1 MILTLYDRKHNVLR
15 PLVDVKDMHID
26 SVLSTGDKTLSF
38 LMPGSQLKDVYTE
51 AYISTADDDFVIKS
65 ITPSSNG
72 WYQIRCNLNAEEL
85 ESYLESF
92 ESVEKTMKE
101 CLDFA
106 FVGTGWH
113 VGICEVKKKR
123 TIRRTNTTPWKI
135 MQDARKTYRAEI
147 KINSKLKTVDI
158 YERIGEDKGIYFAE
172 QLNLK
177 QLNKQTTSYDF
188 FTQIKPIGADG
199 LTIESINDGNPILSN
214 HTYSDKNKLY
224 VWVDQRYTVIENLKA
239 DAAAKLAEMS
249 TPLNAY
255 ALQVI
260 DLAKISDEYKDILS
274 YGLGDTVS
282 MIHASTGTA
291 EKTRIVSMVE
301 YPNEPHKNKCEV
313 ANSVLKFED
322 IQQEMQ
328 DAADIINNI
337 TRDDG
342 TVDGKTVDSIT
353 TSQISDFDVK
363 VQSVVDLKAIYA
375 DIKDL
380 KANSATIQDL
390 AAAIAR
396 IGTLEATSVTTVTLQ
411 AEVAKLNKA
420 IINKAD
426 ITDLTAVTGKV
437 NVLESD
443 VATLDTI
450 INRVTTSDSIHS
462 LVINASTAVV
472 DRGFFK
478 SLVSTIIT
486 VNDLLAGDISTTR
499 FKVKSDSGNLLISDN
514 TIQIK
519 DATRVRVQLGKDA
532 GNDYSLSLWDA
543 AGNLIWDA
551 RGLKAAGIKDA
562 IIRNDMVSKDANI
575 DGSKINISSVVTEI
589 NNGTTTIN
597 SSHILYDGKSLDVA
611 FNSMETSVTTVTK
624 TVTDNKSIWD
634 AASANASTALSK
646 ATSVESRAN
655 SGEFDGKGVNT
666 TSVTYQ
672 ASANGV
678 TAPTGTW
685 QTAIP
690 SVGAGQYLWT
700 RTIITYTDKTSTTSY
715 SVSKMG
721 VNGSTGG
728 KGDKGDTG
736 NGISTITTYYLAS
749 ASASGVTTSTSG
761 WSTTPQSVTSS
772 NKYHWSYQV
781 IAYTNGSRSTT
792 TPAIIGVYGDTGAKG
807 ANGATGATGKGISSV
822 TPQYYLSTSNTTQT
836 GGSWKTTQ
844 DAWSAGK
851 YYWSRDAITW
861 SDNTT
866 SYTTPM
872 LAVALN
878 SANAN
883 ASNALTQVTTVTETV
898 KTHSTQL
905 GVQDGK
911 ISTLITDTTQTKK
924 DIATV
929 KNNVQTAQE
938 NITILETN
946 YSSLEQTVGGL
957 STTVGSHSS
966 SISTVTKTV
975 NDNKI
980 NWDKAP
986 TALDTASK
994 AKTVADSASSTA
1006 STAKS
1011 TADSAASTASTAKSA
1026 ADQAKTDASTAKTT
1040 ASSAVTTAN
1049 TAKSTADA
1057 AKSTATTASTTAA
1070 NALNTANDAR
1080 SKIDGLQIGGRN
1092 YIILSKLSAYG
1103 SYNTV
1108 PTYSGDIITTKWAS
1122 SYTGNTLT
1130 LSINGFTPKAGVYTL
1145 SGYLKVNGKVPTSKY
1160 FTGPASTYGGTLTAS
1175 TYDTTTGKFVI
1186 TQRYPGNSVWIL
1198 HAPTT
1203 RASGSTD
1210 TVTLEKLMFE
1220 EGNKATSHTIAP
1232 EDIDNRITT
1241 EIKTVKDRQT
1251 SFETTL
1257 NGITGRVSSVEST
1270 TTTVKNTVDA
1280 NKANW
1285 DKAPTALNT
1294 ANTAKTTA
1302 DSAASTAST
1311 AKTTA
1316 DQAKSTATSA
1326 STTASTAK
1334 STADTAKSTA
1344 DAAKSTATTASTNA
1358 TNALNTANTAKSTAD
1373 AAKST
1378 ATLANTNADKA
1389 LTGLKVVP
1397 LASSKLFKNVASYS
1411 NDSGG
1416 VKGAFV
1422 IVTPITPSH
1431 MCRFRITGYNYTGAT
1446 NNIDVT
1452 ITCYN
1457 YDGSII
1463 NHSYTNEGNVLISSI
1478 RLAKVSA
1485 TDKRLVI
1492 ILGGVTDTWQY
1503 PKLCV
1508 ETALVSYSSLAPD
1521 SWKDGWSI
1529 SLVTTLSTAY
1539 VHTVTLAGLNV
1550 QSEITTVKTKESN
1563 LELTV
1568 DQFKTTVSSTYA
1580 TKTQLTTVD
1589 GKFAS
1594 YATVAAM
1601 NSAIT
1606 AKANEINL
1614 AVSKTYATQTSLGT
1628 TNSNVSSLTS
1638 RVTSA
1643 EQKITD
1649 TAIVSTVTK
1658 SSSWSTLNTKATDA
1672 QTKAN
1677 NLIDLTTVKD
1687 TRSANNNPQWYYT
1700 KYAKKTVKE
1709 FKTCTTIGITGEGTY
1724 GTLVTEVPWTDT
1736 SGGFPNQLFYPNN
1749 SQNIYRRVGTSTTAW
1764 SAWTK
1769 VAGTHNIVS
1778 SINQTA
1784 EAIKIQASKISL
1796 EGIITA
1802 NSRFKILADGSM
1814 VATNGTFTGVVN
1826 ATSGTF
1832 NGTVKNTGSDGFYS
1846 RLENGSL
1853 AVGKVNEKYGELT
1866 ASWSASDTSKHY
1878 LSLVASSTSKA
1889 IKIGQQSSSSSHIP
1903 YYVMNFGDD
1912 PDGHTQRHHFYGDAL
1927 FNSKVEAL
1935 GGYEFFNTDKR
1946 YCGWLDGTSNDNL
1959 CLSNDTNDSQIQIPI
1974 NPNKPDMVVYT
1985 TKNLKLTSTVS
1996 TLSLYGGWAITA
2008 NKNISISSDV
2018 RLKHDIQNID
2028 VTWLDDLE
2036 VKSFVY
2042 NDNIRND
2049 TEIGIIANGYA
2060 GRSYAKYFLDMDNK
2074 GYYSVRY
2081 QNITNAL
2088 IQYSQ
2093 ELKQRIVTLEN
2104 ERNSALTR
2112 NYELLN
2118 RMQMM
2123 EMRINTLEQRLQA

>member
-1 MILTLYDRKHNVLR
+1 
-15 PLVDVKDMHID
+15 MHID

-51 AYISTADDDFVIKS
+51 AYISTTNDDFVIKS

-72 WYQIRCNLNAEEL
+72 WYQIRCNLNVEEL

-113 VGICEVKKKR
+113 VGVCEVKKKR

-147 KINSKLKTVDI
+147 KIDSKLKIVDI
-158 YERIGEDKGIYFAE
+158 YERIGEDKGVYFAE

-188 FTQIKPIGADG
+188 YTQIKPIGADG

-224 VWVDQRYTVIENLKA
+224 VWTDQRYTVVENLKA
-239 DAAAKLAEMS
+239 DAEAKLAEMS

-282 MIHASTGTA
+282 MIHSSTGTA

-328 DAADIINNI
+328 DAADTINNI

-353 TSQISDFDVK
+353 TSQISDFDIK

-420 IINKAD
+420 IISKAD

-472 DRGFFK
+472 DTGFFK

-519 DATRVRVQLGKDA
+519 DATRVRVQIGKDA

-611 FNSMETSVTTVTK
+611 FGKMETSVTTVTK

-646 ATSVESRAN
+646 ATSVETRAN

-685 QTAIP
+685 QTTIP

-822 TPQYYLSTSNTTQT
+822 TPQYYLSTSSTTQT

-929 KNNVQTAQE
+929 RDNVQIAQE
-938 NITILETN
+938 NLITLETN
-946 YSSLEQTVGGL
+946 YSSLQQTVGGL

-1011 TADSAASTASTAKSA
+1011 TADSAASTASTAKTA

-1049 TAKSTADA
+1049 TAKSTADT
-1057 AKSTATTASTTAA
+1057 AKSTATTAKTTADA
-1070 NALNTANDAR
+1070 AASTANTAKTLAD
-1080 SKIDGLQIGGRN
+1080 SKAKVFTAQ
-1092 YIILSKLSAYG
+1092 
-1103 SYNTV
+1103 
-1108 PTYSGDIITTKWAS
+1108 PTTPYKVGDLWTQGT
-1122 SYTGNTLT
+1122 TGN
-1130 LSINGFTPKAGVYTL
+1130 IMRC
-1145 SGYLKVNGKVPTSKY
+1145 KV
-1160 FTGPASTYGGTLTAS
+1160 A
-1175 TYDTTTGKFVI
+1175 
-1186 TQRYPGNSVWIL
+1186 
-1198 HAPTT
+1198 
-1203 RASGSTD
+1203 RASGAYTASDWEKADKYTD
-1210 TVTLEKLMFE
+1210 DA
-1220 EGNKATSHTIAP
+1220 KANAV
-1232 EDIDNRITT
+1232 DARLTT
-1241 EIKTVKDRQT
+1241 EIKTVKDKQT
-1251 SFETTL
+1251 SFQTTID
-1257 NGITGRVSSVEST
+1257 GITGRVSSVEST

-1358 TNALNTANTAKSTAD
+1358 SNALNTANTAKSTAD

-1411 NDSGG
+1411 NDNSG

-1431 MCRFRITGYNYTGAT
+1431 MCRFRITGYNYLDST

-1457 YDGSII
+1457 YDGAII
-1463 NHSYTNEGNVLISSI
+1463 RHSYTNEGNVLISSI
-1478 RLAKVSA
+1478 KLAKVSA

-1700 KYAKKTVKE
+1700 NYAKKTVKE

-1764 SAWTK
+1764 GAWTK

-1784 EAIKIQASKISL
+1784 EAIKIQASKIAL

-1832 NGTVKNTGSDGFYS
+1832 NGTVSSKSSTGFYS
-1846 RLENGSL
+1846 KIANGSL
-1853 AVGKVNEKYGELT
+1853 FVGKDGEEYGRVASSWDSSDHSKHYIALT
-1866 ASWSASDTSKHY
+1866 ASTTAVALNLGKQSTDSKYTSYYTMKLGSDVSDTEGSSSVERHYFRGKVKVVAGNNDGGYVSLYSTYASDGCYNIGTDNHLCFSATSLWTYFRGSGFSERTYPSNIDATYVVREAGGFVFQTINSDVRNGFVKMYGTQAYDSCWNYKTNCNTHWFDKTVSC
-1878 LSLVASSTSKA
+1878 LNWVARSKEEYKTN
-1889 IKIGQQSSSSSHIP
+1889 IID
-1903 YYVMNFGDD
+1903 YTYC
-1912 PDGHTQRHHFYGDAL
+1912 DAPRAL
-1927 FNSKVEAL
+1927 EIVCNSKV
-1935 GGYEFFNTDKR
+1935 YQ
-1946 YCGWLDGTSNDNL
+1946 Y
-1959 CLSNDTNDSQIQIPI
+1959 
-1974 NPNKPDMVVYT
+1974 
-1985 TKNLKLTSTVS
+1985 NLKEELKGGIVHKHYGFIVERETPEQIISYNRDGIDSYSLSTINWQA
-1996 TLSLYGGWAITA
+1996 TKELAG
-2008 NKNISISSDV
+2008 
-2018 RLKHDIQNID
+2018 
-2028 VTWLDDLE
+2028 E
-2036 VKSFVY
+2036 VQKSKQ
-2042 NDNIRND
+2042 
-2049 TEIGIIANGYA
+2049 ELMMEIANL
-2060 GRSYAKYFLDMDNK
+2060 KN
-2074 GYYSVRY
+2074 
-2081 QNITNAL
+2081 
-2088 IQYSQ
+2088 
-2093 ELKQRIVTLEN
+2093 ELFMLK
-2104 ERNSALTR
+2104 
-2112 NYELLN
+2112 
-2118 RMQMM
+2118 
-2123 EMRINTLEQRLQA
+2123 QRLQA